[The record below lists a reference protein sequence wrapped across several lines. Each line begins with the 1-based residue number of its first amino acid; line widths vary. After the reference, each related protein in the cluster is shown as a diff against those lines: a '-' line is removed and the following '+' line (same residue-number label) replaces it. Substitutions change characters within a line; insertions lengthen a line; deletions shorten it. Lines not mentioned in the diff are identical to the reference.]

1 MQLQEEQSCLAL
13 GMCEQHLQ
21 TTGHCSPS
29 IWPCTSKSGG
39 GCMAIAFASTQ
50 PVVSAASPNW
60 PVADVS
66 GRYSCRVVAHTT
78 LLPWKGP
85 SERVWE
91 GGAVSK
97 SWDAPSLLCREV
109 QVVSQC
115 HGSSKWQE
123 LWSHSPGCKMR
134 GMTSVPKD
142 WGQQSSPSPSA
153 W

>member
-29 IWPCTSKSGG
+29 IWPCTSKSGV
-39 GCMAIAFASTQ
+39 GCLAIAFASTQ

-85 SERVWE
+85 SERAWE